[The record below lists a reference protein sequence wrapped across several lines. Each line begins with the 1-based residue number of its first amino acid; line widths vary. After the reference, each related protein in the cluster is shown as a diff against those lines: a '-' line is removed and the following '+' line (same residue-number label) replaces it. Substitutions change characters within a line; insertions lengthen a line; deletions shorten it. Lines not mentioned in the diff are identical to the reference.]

1 MQRTTR
7 KEKKH
12 QMREVGP
19 SPFLDPRGAMA
30 AATKSLGL
38 LGPFRAALLVDVDAD
53 GCRKASCCPS
63 LPWMWMVVAR
73 RRAQ

>member
-1 MQRTTR
+1 
-7 KEKKH
+7 
-12 QMREVGP
+12 
-19 SPFLDPRGAMA
+19 MA

-63 LPWMWMVVAR
+63 LPWMRMVVAR